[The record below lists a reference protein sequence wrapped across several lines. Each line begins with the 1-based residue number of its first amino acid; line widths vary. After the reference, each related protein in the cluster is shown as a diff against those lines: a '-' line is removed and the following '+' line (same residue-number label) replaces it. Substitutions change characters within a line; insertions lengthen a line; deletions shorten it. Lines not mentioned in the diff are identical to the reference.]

1 MIDHNRHRVG
11 VGTRTVWVAV
21 LALIAGFVSGIVLS
35 EIIGII
41 GFLLFNR
48 GVGIRYLSMLLAVVC
63 AGVALCVEIG
73 ARRGSR

>member
-11 VGTRTVWVAV
+11 FGTRTVLVTV

-35 EIIGII
+35 EIIGIV

-48 GVGIRYLSMLLAVVC
+48 GVGIRYRPILLAVVC
-63 AGVALCVEIG
+63 AGVALCVSIG
-73 ARRGSR
+73 TRRGSR